1 MQQNKDEKKFVSHRD
16 LTIFIRNKLLCV
28 CVCVCVCFCL
38 QISIGD
44 FFFFFLFAND
54 EMIKWE
60 SLL

>member
-16 LTIFIRNKLLCV
+16 LTIFIRNKHL
-28 CVCVCVCFCL
+28 CVCVCFCL

-44 FFFFFLFAND
+44 FYLFIFYLFAND